1 MGEQPNVVTITP
13 PPEPVALDGFV
24 LRLPA
29 EDDIDALVRFGDDP
43 DTAETLWVPIPSPCS
58 HAEAHERLHEFID
71 SWSGRSTF
79 GPTLVVAEAASG
91 EFVGIVFLRPRKDR
105 TIEIAYGT
113 APKHRG
119 RGIAT
124 RVLRRMCQWLFD
136 ERSAARIELLIA
148 QGNVASR
155 RVAEKAGFELRGVR
169 ETRVAGTKEQYHDLL
184 YVHEAPTG
192 RSPDADRPAGRRR
205 STA

>member
-1 MGEQPNVVTITP
+1 VGKRPDVVTIMP
-13 PPEPVALDGFV
+13 PTEPLALEGFL

-58 HAEAHERLHEFID
+58 REEAQERLREFIE
-71 SWSGRSTF
+71 SWSGHSTF
-79 GPTLVVAEAASG
+79 GPTLVVAEAASS
-91 EFVGIVFLRPRKDR
+91 EFVGIVFLRLREDM

-113 APKHRG
+113 TPDHRG

-124 RVLRRMCQWLFD
+124 RALRRTCQWLFE

-148 QGNVASR
+148 QGNGASR
-155 RVAEKAGFELRGVR
+155 RVAEKAGFEFRGVR
-169 ETRVAGTKEQYHDLL
+169 QTHAAGTNNKYHDLL
-184 YVHEAPTG
+184 YVREAP
-192 RSPDADRPAGRRR
+192 A
-205 STA
+205 